1 MIYTLALDIS
11 TSTTGF
17 SLWEDKKCILSD
29 SVHKK
34 NKKNDTW
41 IDRVTYMS
49 NYIKN
54 ITKDYEISYIV
65 VEDAFSRLNVNTL
78 KKLCL
83 AQGLIIG
90 TVSQE
95 NSKLIMVYPKT
106 WQSYHGIANLKREM
120 LKEFTLE
127 NAPNIIHR
135 ELTSNTDDEAD
146 SIHIGSWFVNT
157 QLETEEMNGRD

>member
-1 MIYTLALDIS
+1 MIYTFALDIS

-17 SLWEDKKCILSD
+17 SLWRDKECILSD
-29 SVHKK
+29 SIHKK

-49 NYIKN
+49 NHIKN

-83 AQGLIIG
+83 
-90 TVSQE
+90 E

-127 NAPNIIHR
+127 NAPKIIHR

-146 SIHIGSWFVNT
+146 SIHIGSWFVNRE
-157 QLETEEMNGRD
+157 LENEE